1 MRGKVAKKIRR
12 ETRKFWSEYLERV
25 AELSFR
31 ERLSLLGMA
40 YIVGEEGGGGC
51 LKNCGR

>member
-12 ETRKFWSEYLERV
+12 ETRKFWRRYLLEV

-31 ERLSLLGMA
+31 ERLRLAWRILWARKEDSDVQA
-40 YIVGEEGGGGC
+40 AE
-51 LKNCGR
+51 